1 VRAAYLECTAALALE
16 SASALAY
23 SRDCGP
29 ISTRLARE
37 NWEALLSDLNDRE
50 LGMKRNITRR
60 DFLNGVAV
68 AAGAA
73 LMPWQL
79 FAGGIDD
86 PEKSPG
92 YYPPALT
99 GLRGSHPG
107 SFDAAHALR
116 DGTFWDSAGTPQDT
130 GEVYDLI
137 IVGGGISG
145 LSAAHFYRKSAG
157 AKARI
162 LILDNHD
169 DFGGHAK
176 RNEFRVGD
184 AFRLGFGGTFSI
196 ESPAP
201 YSKVARGLIEELG
214 IDVASYPK
222 YHDANLYRS
231 LGLHPKIF
239 FDKETFG
246 ADRLADGPSS
256 LRGGEND
263 YVTAD
268 ERETWKQLLAQAPLA
283 DQAKS
288 DLERL
293 RRDDKDYFPGLSST
307 DKKGKLARMSYASFL
322 RDIVKVH
329 EDVIKLYQAV
339 PHPLFGVGIDAV
351 SAQDAWGLDLP
362 GFAGMKLDPTPGK
375 GMNRDAIP
383 NEEAEKYFF
392 HFPDGNASI
401 ARLLV
406 RKLIPE
412 TLAGTSAPDVVLAKA
427 NYSRLDSAASPV
439 KIRLNSTAVR
449 VKHVGGDA
457 AAAKEV
463 EVAYARGGK
472 VYTTRAKNCIL
483 ACWHVVIPYIC
494 EELPQKQKDAL
505 ALAQK
510 VPLLY
515 TNVALRNW
523 TSFQKLKTN
532 AIYAPGCYH
541 SRVGLDLAVNIGG
554 YECAHKPEEPIVV
567 HMMKTPCRPGRAAR
581 DQHIAGRTELFNTAF
596 ETMERRIRD
605 QLARTLGAGDF
616 DPARDIAAIT
626 VNRWPH
632 GYAYEYNSLFD
643 PFWLEGGETPCEAAR
658 KTFGRIAIANAD
670 AGAYAYTD
678 EAINQAW
685 RAVGELKS

>member
-1 VRAAYLECTAALALE
+1 
-16 SASALAY
+16 
-23 SRDCGP
+23 
-29 ISTRLARE
+29 
-37 NWEALLSDLNDRE
+37 LSDLNDRE

-68 AAGAA
+68 TAGAA
-73 LMPWQL
+73 MMPWHL
-79 FAGGIDD
+79 FAEGDNGL
-86 PEKSPG
+86 EKSPD
-92 YYPPALT
+92 YYPPVLT

-107 SFDAAHALR
+107 SFDAAHSLR
-116 DGTFWDSAGTPQDT
+116 DGTFWDTAGTPQDT
-130 GEVYDLI
+130 GETYDLI
-137 IVGGGISG
+137 VVGGGISG

-157 AKARI
+157 PNARI

-176 RNEFRVGD
+176 RNEFRIGN

-201 YSKVARGLIEELG
+201 YSKEARGLVEELG
-214 IDVASYPK
+214 IDVAAYPK
-222 YHDANLYRS
+222 YHDAQLYRS
-231 LGLHPKIF
+231 LGLHSKIF

-246 ADRLADGPSS
+246 SDRLVVAPSS
-256 LRGGEND
+256 LRGGEEET
-263 YVTAD
+263 VPSAAD
-268 ERETWKQLLAQAPLA
+268 HDVLSQFLADAPLA
-283 DQAKS
+283 PQAKS

-293 RRDDKDYFPGLSST
+293 VHDSKDYFPGLSSEE
-307 DKKGKLARMSYASFL
+307 KKAKLARMSYATFL
-322 RDIVKVH
+322 RDVVKVH
-329 EDVIKLYQAV
+329 EDVVKLYQAM
-339 PHPLFGVGIDAV
+339 PQGLFGLGIDAV
-351 SAQDAWGLDLP
+351 AAQDAWGLDMP
-362 GFAGMKLDPTPGK
+362 GFRGMKLDPAPGK

-401 ARLLV
+401 ARMLV

-412 TLAGTSAPDVVLAKA
+412 TMAGNSAADIVLAKA
-427 NYSRLDSAASPV
+427 NYSKLDSSSSPV

-449 VKHVGGDA
+449 VRHVGDA
-457 AAAKEV
+457 ASAKEV
-463 EVAYARGGK
+463 EVAYARSGK
-472 VYTTRAKNCIL
+472 VYTAKAKNCIL

-494 EELPQKQKDAL
+494 QELPQKQRDAL
-505 ALAQK
+505 ASAQK

-515 TNVALRNW
+515 TNVALRDW
-523 TSFQKLKTN
+523 TSFQKLN
-532 AIYAPGCYH
+532 ANSVYAPGGYH
-541 SRVGLDLAVNIGG
+541 SRLTLDLPVSIGG
-554 YECAHKPEEPIVV
+554 YECARKPEEPIVI
-567 HMMKTPCRPGRAAR
+567 HMMKTPCRPGRPSR
-581 DQHIAGRTELFNTAF
+581 EQHTLGRIELFNTTF
-596 ETMERRIRD
+596 ETMERKIRE
-605 QLARTLGAGDF
+605 QLARTLGAGGF

-643 PFWLEGGETPCEAAR
+643 SFWLEGGETPCEVAR

-685 RAVGELKS
+685 RAVGEITKG

>member
-1 VRAAYLECTAALALE
+1 M
-16 SASALAY
+16 
-23 SRDCGP
+23 
-29 ISTRLARE
+29 
-37 NWEALLSDLNDRE
+37 SDRNDRE
-50 LGMKRNITRR
+50 LGMKCNITRR

-68 AAGAA
+68 TAGAA
-73 LMPWQL
+73 MIPWQL
-79 FAGGIDD
+79 FAAGDTD
-86 PEKSPG
+86 PQNSPN

-116 DGTFWDSAGTPQDT
+116 DGTFWDAVGTPQDT
-130 GEVYDLI
+130 GETYDLI

-145 LSAAHFYRKSAG
+145 LSAAHFYRKAAG
-157 AKARI
+157 ANAKV

-176 RNEFRVGD
+176 RNEFRVGN
-184 AFRLGFGGTFSI
+184 AFRLGFGGTYSI

-201 YSKVARGLIEELG
+201 YSKEARGLIEELG

-231 LGLHPKIF
+231 LGLRSTVF

-246 ADRLADGPSS
+246 VDRLVVGPAS
-256 LRGGEND
+256 LRGGEED
-263 YVTAD
+263 YSVPAD
-268 ERETWKQLLAQAPLA
+268 QDQWKQFLANAPLA
-283 DQAKS
+283 QQAKS
-288 DLERL
+288 DLDRL
-293 RRDDKDYFPGLSST
+293 RHDSQDYFPGLSST
-307 DKKGKLARMSYASFL
+307 EKKAKLARMSYAAYL
-322 RDIVKVH
+322 RDVVKVH
-329 EDVIKLYQAV
+329 EDVLKLYQPLPQA
-339 PHPLFGVGIDAV
+339 LFGLGIDAV

-362 GFAGMKLDPTPGK
+362 GFAGLKLDPAPGK
-375 GMNRDAIP
+375 GMNRDTIP

-406 RKLIPE
+406 RKLIPD
-412 TLAGTSAPDVVLAKA
+412 TMAGSTASDVVLAKA
-427 NYSRLDSAASPV
+427 NYSRLDASTSPV

-449 VKHVGGDA
+449 VKHVGNA
-457 AAAKEV
+457 ATAKEV

-472 VYTTRAKNCIL
+472 VYTAKAKNCIL

-494 EELPQKQKDAL
+494 DELPQRQKDAL
-505 ALAQK
+505 ASAQK

-515 TNVALRNW
+515 TNVALRDW
-523 TSFQKLKTN
+523 TSFQKLNTN
-532 AIYAPGCYH
+532 AVYAPGCYH
-541 SRVGLDLAVNIGG
+541 TRLGLDLAVSIGG
-554 YECAHKPEEPIVV
+554 YECARKPEEPIVV
-567 HMMKTPCRPGRAAR
+567 HMMKTPCRPGRPSR
-581 DQHIAGRTELFNTAF
+581 EQHTLGRIELFNTTF
-596 ETMERRIRD
+596 ETMERKIRE
-605 QLARTLGAGDF
+605 QLARTLEAGGF

-643 PFWLEGGETPCEAAR
+643 SFWLEGGETPCEVAR

-685 RAVGELKS
+685 RAVGDLKS